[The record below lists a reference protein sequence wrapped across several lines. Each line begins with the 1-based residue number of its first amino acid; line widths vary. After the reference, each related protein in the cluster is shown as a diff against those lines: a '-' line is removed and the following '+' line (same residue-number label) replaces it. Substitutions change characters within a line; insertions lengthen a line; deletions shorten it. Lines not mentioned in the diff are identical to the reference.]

1 LWDAIGRQ
9 AEKWDA
15 RIKAI
20 QVENVEFVIRE
31 PLEELGKISK
41 PVSAAQ
47 CLANKENFKEYIAN
61 IEEQMRKITRDIL
74 QLESYQEDFT
84 RRCVQR
90 AELVLGHLRKIE
102 SLSRIEVYGRRTSMI
117 ELKLQEFDEKDKQ
130 LRMKAH
136 IDGIVKEI
144 GEEVAVDRKRV
155 AAKLSTKELLARIVD
170 MDKAAVRL
178 YKIESIPENS
188 RFYRW
193 ENAIGSEGQNNSLYF
208 IFAACLIS
216 FIRMLSITNT
226 SVRTKKVIIA
236 DNPFGAT
243 SAVYLWDPMFKIMK
257 QNDIQLSAPGHRIP
271 REITSRFGVSYLLN
285 QDILQDGRMRVVVKD
300 VRVEEDEDVLRFID
314 PEQLSMF

>member
-1 LWDAIGRQ
+1 
-9 AEKWDA
+9 
-15 RIKAI
+15 
-20 QVENVEFVIRE
+20 
-31 PLEELGKISK
+31 
-41 PVSAAQ
+41 
-47 CLANKENFKEYIAN
+47 
-61 IEEQMRKITRDIL
+61 
-74 QLESYQEDFT
+74 
-84 RRCVQR
+84 
-90 AELVLGHLRKIE
+90 
-102 SLSRIEVYGRRTSMI
+102 MI
-117 ELKLQEFDEKDKQ
+117 EIRLQEFEEKDKQ
-130 LRMKAH
+130 LRMKSH
-136 IDGIVKEI
+136 IDSIVREI
-144 GEEVAVDRKRV
+144 GEEGAVDRKRV
-155 AAKLSTKELLARIVD
+155 AAKLATKELLAQIVD

-193 ENAIGSEGQNNSLYF
+193 ENAIGSEGQNNSMYF

-257 QNDIQLSAPGHRIP
+257 QNDIQLIAPGHRIP

-300 VRVEEDEDVLRFID
+300 VRAEEDEEVLRD
-314 PEQLSMF
+314 MELEQLSMF